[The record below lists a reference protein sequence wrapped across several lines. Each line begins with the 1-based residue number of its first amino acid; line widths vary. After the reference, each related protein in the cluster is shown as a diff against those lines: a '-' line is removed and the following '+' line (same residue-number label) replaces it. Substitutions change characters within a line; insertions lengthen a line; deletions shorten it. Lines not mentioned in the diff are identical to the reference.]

1 MNEALYV
8 IHITAMALIQWFI
21 AYTTQCQAVKKINL
35 GLMIEHPSPMIV
47 AD

>member
-21 AYTTQCQAVKKINL
+21 AYTTQCQAV
-35 GLMIEHPSPMIV
+35 MIEHPSPMIV
-47 AD
+47 AL